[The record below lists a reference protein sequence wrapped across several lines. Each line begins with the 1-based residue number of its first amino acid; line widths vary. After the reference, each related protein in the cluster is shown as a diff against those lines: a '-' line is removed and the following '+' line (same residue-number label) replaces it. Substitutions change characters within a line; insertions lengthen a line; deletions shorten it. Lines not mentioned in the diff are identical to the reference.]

1 MIVTAG
7 QATEASSR
15 ALRQGSRTGR
25 PAGGALRAFAAR
37 VLCACALILLVAL
50 GLAMPARAEGPDY
63 KTWEKA
69 AAAVQAIVDEGSV
82 SNERLSEL
90 RADMVRWRS
99 EFTAAQST
107 NADQIATLRDQIAAL
122 GPAPAEGATED
133 PTIAKRRAELNET
146 LARLQAPA
154 LSATEAASRADG
166 IIRNIDRL
174 VRERQADKLLR
185 LSPSPLNPVNWGAGL
200 SLFRWM
206 GAWIYDETHWRFTR
220 PINWE
225 TLRNN
230 APLIAGLLLASAVML
245 LRGRR
250 WIGRLADWLEVKT
263 QMRGRSLVS
272 GVVTL
277 GQVFVPVAGAVLLVI
292 AAQQTG
298 FFGPILT
305 DLLTLFPAALL
316 LVLIAGWLG
325 GRVFP
330 RTGTVPG
337 VFGLPEDS
345 RTEARVHAVML
356 GIAMALQVLL
366 EEWIVPRAQDFLGGS
381 GNVGAD
387 KAAAAAERADAAYAV
402 LSAPLIV
409 FAALTL
415 FRLAQLL
422 RRHALSR
429 TVEEAEV
436 AFRFKLLHWLSN
448 AVVVISV
455 VAPVLALIGY
465 VAAADALT
473 WPTIGT
479 LAVLALVVVL
489 QGFVAELYDVVTRR
503 DAGAGDALVPV
514 IAGFLLVLAAL
525 PILALIW
532 GARPEDLAE
541 LWTRFRSG
549 IALGGVRIS
558 PSVFLTFAVVFA
570 IGYTATRLLQGALK
584 STILPKTS
592 IDKGGQNAIISGI
605 GYVGIFLA
613 AVVAI
618 STAGIDLSSLAI
630 VAGALSVGIGFG
642 LQNIVQNFVS
652 GIILLIERPISEGDW
667 IEVGGQQGTVKAIS
681 VRSTIIETFDR
692 TDVIVPNGDL
702 VAGQVTNWTRGNKTG
717 RIIVPVGVA
726 YGSDTRRVSNILLE
740 IAQAQP
746 LVMMAPA
753 PFVVFVGFGADSLNF
768 EIRAI
773 LSDINFG
780 LRVKTEI
787 NHQIAERFAAE
798 GIEIPF
804 AQRDIWLRNP
814 ETLTAGRARKASDAA
829 GPGQQ
834 AGAAASAAAPG
845 APPQGAQALPHPL
858 GQPQPGEGHEAAHL
872 SDNDGAED
880 GDDR

>member
-1 MIVTAG
+1 MRTLLPRLLPAVF
-7 QATEASSR
+7 
-15 ALRQGSRTGR
+15 ALLLWL
-25 PAGGALRAFAAR
+25 ALPLAA
-37 VLCACALILLVAL
+37 
-50 GLAMPARAEGPDY
+50 LAEDPDY
-63 KTWEKA
+63 KSWEA
-69 AAAVQAIVDEGSV
+69 AAAEVQKIVDEGTVTS
-82 SNERLSEL
+82 EKLSEL
-90 RADMVRWRS
+90 RADMVKWRAD
-99 EFTAAQST
+99 FTAAQST
-107 NADQIATLRDQIAAL
+107 NADQIATVKDQIAAL
-122 GPAPAEGATED
+122 GPAPAEGASED
-133 PTIAKRRAELNET
+133 PTIAKRRSELNDT
-146 LARLQAPA
+146 LAKLQAPV

-166 IIRNIDRL
+166 IIRNIDKL

-185 LSPSPLNPVNWGAGL
+185 LSPSPANPVNWGAGL

-230 APLIAGLLLASAVML
+230 APLIAMLVLMAGVML
-245 LRGRR
+245 LRGPR
-250 WIGRLADWLEVKT
+250 WIGRLADWLRVKT
-263 QMRGRSLVS
+263 QMRARGLVS
-272 GVVTL
+272 GIVTL
-277 GQVFVPVAGAVLLVI
+277 GQVIVPFGGALLLVV

-298 FFGPILT
+298 FFGPIMTALFT
-305 DLLTLFPAALL
+305 LLPGALL
-316 LVLIAGWLG
+316 IVLIAGWLG

-330 RTGTVPG
+330 RAGAAHG
-337 VFGLPEDS
+337 IFGLPEEQ
-345 RTEARVHAVML
+345 RAEARVHAITL
-356 GIAMALQVLL
+356 GFAVALQYLL
-366 EEWIVPRAQDFLGGS
+366 VDWIVPRAQDYLGGS

-387 KAAAAAERADAAYAV
+387 KAAAVAERADAAYAV
-402 LSAPLIV
+402 LSAPLVI

-415 FRLAQLL
+415 FRLAQLM
-422 RRHALSR
+422 RRHARAL
-429 TVEEAEV
+429 TEADAET

-448 AVVVISV
+448 AVIVISV

-465 VAAADALT
+465 VMAADALT
-473 WPTIGT
+473 WPTIAT
-479 LAVLALVVVL
+479 LAVLALVVIL
-489 QGFVAELYDVVTRR
+489 QGFVSELYDVVTRR
-503 DAGAGDALVPV
+503 EGGAGEALVPV

-549 IALGGVRIS
+549 ISVGDVRIS
-558 PSVFLTFAVVFA
+558 PAVFLTFAVIFA

-618 STAGIDLSSLAI
+618 SMAGIDLSSLAI

-726 YGSDTRRVSNILLE
+726 YGTDTRRVSQILAE
-740 IAQAQP
+740 IAEAQP

-753 PFVVFVGFGADSLNF
+753 PFVVFAGFGADSLDF
-768 EIRAI
+768 ELRAF

-787 NHQIAERFAAE
+787 NHQIAARFAAE

-804 AQRDIWLRNP
+804 AQRDVWLRNP
-814 ETLTAGRARKASDAA
+814 EVLRPEAEPAPAVAPPA
-829 GPGQQ
+829 VAP
-834 AGAAASAAAPG
+834 AAAPAPLG
-845 APPQGAQALPHPL
+845 APQA
-858 GQPQPGEGHEAAHL
+858 GEAIEAAHL
-872 SDNDGAED
+872 SDNDGAEE

>member
-1 MIVTAG
+1 MA
-7 QATEASSR
+7 
-15 ALRQGSRTGR
+15 ALVRRLL
-25 PAGGALRAFAAR
+25 AL
-37 VLCACALILLVAL
+37 LLLILAL
-50 GLAMPARAEGPDY
+50 ALAPGARAEGPDY
-63 KTWEKA
+63 KSWETA
-69 AAAVQAIVDEGSV
+69 AAEVQTIIGEGTV

-90 RADMVRWRS
+90 RADMVKWRA
-99 EFTAAQST
+99 EFTAAQGT
-107 NADQIATLRDQIAAL
+107 NGDEIATVRDQIAAL

-133 PTIAKRRAELNET
+133 PTIAKRRTELTET
-146 LARLQAPA
+146 LARLQAPG

-185 LSPSPLNPVNWGAGL
+185 LSPSPANPVNWGAGL

-245 LRGRR
+245 LRGPR
-250 WIGRLADWLEVKT
+250 WIGRLADWLQVKT
-263 QMRGRSLVS
+263 QMRGRGLVS
-272 GVVTL
+272 GIVSL
-277 GQVFVPVAGAVLLVI
+277 GQVFVPFAGAVLLVT

-305 DLLTLFPAALL
+305 DLLTMFPAALL
-316 LVLIAGWLG
+316 VVLIAGWLG

-330 RTGTVPG
+330 RAGTVQG
-337 VFGLPEDS
+337 IFGLPEEQ
-345 RTEARVHAVML
+345 RTEARVHVITLGFAV
-356 GIAMALQVLL
+356 ALQALL
-366 EEWIVPRAQDFLGGS
+366 TDWIVPRAQDYLGGS

-387 KAAAAAERADAAYAV
+387 KAAAVAERADAAYAV
-402 LSAPLIV
+402 LSAPLII

-415 FRLAQLL
+415 FRLAQLM
-422 RRHALSR
+422 RRHALAR
-429 TVEEAEV
+429 TEADAEI

-448 AVVVISV
+448 AVIVISV

-473 WPTIGT
+473 WPTIAT
-479 LAVLALVVVL
+479 LGVLALVVVL
-489 QGFVAELYDVVTRR
+489 QGFVSELYDVVTRR
-503 DAGAGDALVPV
+503 ESAAGEALVPV
-514 IAGFLLVLAAL
+514 IAGFLLILAAL
-525 PILALIW
+525 PVLALIW

-541 LWTRFRSG
+541 LWTRFRG
-549 IALGGVRIS
+549 GVALGGVQIS
-558 PSVFLTFAVVFA
+558 PAVFMTFVVVFG

-584 STILPKTS
+584 STVLPKTS
-592 IDKGGQNAIISGI
+592 IDKGGQNAIVSGI

-613 AVVAI
+613 AVIAI
-618 STAGIDLSSLAI
+618 SAAGIDLSSLAI

-726 YGSDTRRVSNILLE
+726 YGTDTRRVSEILLE

-753 PFVVFVGFGADSLNF
+753 PFVVFTGFGADSLDF

-787 NHQIAERFAAE
+787 NHQIAERFTAE

-814 ETLTAGRARKASDAA
+814 EALN
-829 GPGQQ
+829 
-834 AGAAASAAAPG
+834 AGAKRPGEAAAPA
-845 APPQGAQALPHPL
+845 APSEGAQALPRPMS
-858 GQPQPGEGHEAAHL
+858 PPEPGEAMEAAHL
-872 SDNDGAED
+872 SDNDGAEE
-880 GDDR
+880 GDSR